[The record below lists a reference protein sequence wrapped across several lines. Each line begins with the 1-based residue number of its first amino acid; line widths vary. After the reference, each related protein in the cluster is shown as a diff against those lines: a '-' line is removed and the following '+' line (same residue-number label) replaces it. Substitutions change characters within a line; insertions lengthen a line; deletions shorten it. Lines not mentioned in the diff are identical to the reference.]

1 MRAAGTVTERAMSA
15 QSSYTK
21 LEDRFTLDVRENTSG
36 CGCIPSLWL
45 KGRGGLRKGR
55 ILSVFVVI
63 GFAGRS
69 IDLMALSF
77 GTSVLP
83 IYIAHPLSHTT
94 IDRRFPS
101 HKNVL
106 FGIRVVAI
114 RPLNVG
120 SVPSASHGKQM
131 YR

>member
-1 MRAAGTVTERAMSA
+1 M
-15 QSSYTK
+15 
-21 LEDRFTLDVRENTSG
+21 L
-36 CGCIPSLWL
+36 
-45 KGRGGLRKGR
+45 
-55 ILSVFVVI
+55 
-63 GFAGRS
+63 GFASRS

-77 GTSVLP
+77 DTSVLP
-83 IYIAHPLSHTT
+83 IFELKAYITHPLSHTT

-114 RPLNVG
+114 GPLNVG